1 MGIAGL
7 VLGIIALVL
16 GWIPIVSVLAIIM
29 ALVGLILSIVDTVKK
44 SKTNDPKRGTS
55 IAGIIISAIAFVI
68 SGIMSFFLIIGI
80 FIGISAGL
88 NSQEFRDAIDRI
100 EDGYYEFD
108 IQDNYDLNHYLDEF
122 EHKYDYDF
130 NL

>member
-7 VLGIIALVL
+7 VLGIIALVI
-16 GWIPIVSVLAIIM
+16 GWIPVVSILAVIM
-29 ALVGLILSIVDTVKK
+29 AIVGLVLSIVDTVKK
-44 SKTNDPKRGTS
+44 NKTNDPQRGTS

-68 SGIMSFFLIIGI
+68 SGIMTFFFVIGFIIGI
-80 FIGISAGL
+80 SEGL

-100 EDGYYEFD
+100 EDGYYDF
-108 IQDNYDLNHYLDEF
+108 QDNYDLDHYLDEYKQ
-122 EHKYDYDF
+122 KYDYDF